1 MKRFLKLIAASTCL
15 VFSLLCI
22 SPVRIN
28 AADVARPQGWTEETH
43 SKKADPNYQVVFP
56 EDKVNRI
63 DITISS
69 QNYNTMETNVKSLN
83 MMSTTDPIYV
93 PATVK
98 FNGYTW
104 TNVGVRYKGS
114 STLFTPLQSGKHK
127 LPLHLKFDKF
137 EDQYPEIDN
146 QRFYGFQDLKLS
158 NCWYDPSFI
167 RDKLTSDIFRSAGVP
182 TARGAFYRVY
192 IDSGSGPVYWGL
204 YTGFEDVANKML
216 DTQFGSDE
224 GNLYKGLAASTG
236 FGMGTASNGADLTV
250 FKKEGYEKKTNED
263 ADDWSDLQALV
274 TALNAPRSNA
284 ATWRANLE
292 KVFNVNLFLRWLAIN
307 TAITNF
313 DTYGWVTKNHYLY
326 QDVADNGRMV
336 YIPWDFNLSLT
347 EDPFGMMGM
356 PGMGGLPGMPGMG
369 TIPATLSLNEIG
381 NNWPLIRYLIDDLVY
396 KNIYH
401 YEMKNAMSTC
411 FNQATITAKMSQLHE
426 MIRPFTVGAEGEKSP
441 YSFLTNGATQF
452 NQGLTDLKNLVTKR
466 HSAVNSYLAGITIS
480 PTPAASATPTPT
492 PTKASPTP
500 TKASPTNTLSGWAED
515 VNQDRTVNMSDV
527 ILIAQ
532 SFGKILGESGYA
544 VKCDINKDNSINM
557 SDVILIGL
565 KFGKTY

>member
-1 MKRFLKLIAASTCL
+1 MNRFLKVIAASTCL
-15 VFSLLCI
+15 VFLLVCI
-22 SPVRIN
+22 SPIRIN

-43 SKKADPNYQVVFP
+43 SKKADPNYSLVFP
-56 EDKVNRI
+56 ENKVNRI
-63 DITISS
+63 DITISA
-69 QNYNTMETNVKSLN
+69 QNYNTMESNVKSLN

-93 PATVK
+93 PGTVK

-104 TNVGVRYKGS
+104 TNVGIRYKGS
-114 STLFTPLQSGKHK
+114 STLFTPLQSQKHK

-158 NCWYDPSFI
+158 NSWYDPSFI
-167 RDKLTSDIFRSAGVP
+167 RDKVTSDIFRSAGVP

-204 YTGFEDVANKML
+204 YTAFEDPANKML

-224 GNLYKGLAASTG
+224 GNLYKGLSASSG
-236 FGMGTASNGADLTV
+236 FGTTSNGADLTV

-274 TALNAPRSNA
+274 TALNAPRTNA
-284 ATWRANLE
+284 AQWRANLE
-292 KVFNVNLFLRWLAIN
+292 KVLDVNCFLKWLAIN

-326 QDVADNGRMV
+326 QDLANNGRMV

-347 EDPFGMMGM
+347 DDPFGMMGM
-356 PGMGGLPGMPGMG
+356 VVFPGMPGMG
-369 TIPATLSLNEIG
+369 TIPATLSLSEIG
-381 NNWPLIRYLIDDLVY
+381 NSWPLIRFLMDDPVY

-401 YEMKNAMSTC
+401 YEMKNAMNTC
-411 FNQATITAKMSQLHE
+411 FNEATITAKMTQLHD
-426 MIRPFTVGAEGEKSP
+426 MIRPYTVGAEGETST

-452 NQGLTDLKNLVTKR
+452 NQALTDLKSLVTKR
-466 HSAVNSYLAGITIS
+466 RNAVNSYLATITIS
-480 PTPAASATPTPT
+480 PTPSASINPTPT
-492 PTKASPTP
+492 PISTPTP
-500 TKASPTNTLSGWAED
+500 TKASPTNTPAGWTED
-515 VNQDRTVNMSDV
+515 VNQDRAVNMSDV
-527 ILIAQ
+527 ILVAQ
-532 SFGKILGESGYA
+532 SFGKVLGESGY
-544 VKCDINKDNSINM
+544 VEKCDINKDNSINM

-565 KFGKTY
+565 KFGRTY